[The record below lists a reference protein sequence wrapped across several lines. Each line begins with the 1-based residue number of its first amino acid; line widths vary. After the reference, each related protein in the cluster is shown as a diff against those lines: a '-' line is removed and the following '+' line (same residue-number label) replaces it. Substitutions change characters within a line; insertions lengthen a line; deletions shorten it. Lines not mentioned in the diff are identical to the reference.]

1 MGVGTGRDGK
11 KEMRKLAMI
20 KCPECGKMYSDTAAS
35 CPNCGYR
42 KRRDFSQATM
52 LITGT
57 MSIVLAALCLN
68 QSITVFRLTNIA
80 GMQDYGGIAGIL
92 MAVFFIFAS
101 ILAICLR
108 KIDST
113 WPPLVC
119 MGIWVYA
126 YLPRMLELC
135 LRLRTKMYIFGQ
147 HSFFSV
153 HLYTWELQYTLK
165 NDNNRK
171 RPLLPTESV
180 PDDLHY
186 PEQEKCIII
195 RAKKIIP
202 FSSRAA

>member
-1 MGVGTGRDGK
+1 
-11 KEMRKLAMI
+11 MRKLAMI

-119 MGIWVYA
+119 MGICLFASYVGAVFETAYKDVYFWA
-126 YLPRMLELC
+126 TLVFLCSFIYLGIAIHI
-135 LRLRTKMYIFGQ
+135 K
-147 HSFFSV
+147 
-153 HLYTWELQYTLK
+153 
-165 NDNNRK
+165 K
-171 RPLLPTESV
+171 R
-180 PDDLHY
+180 
-186 PEQEKCIII
+186 Q
-195 RAKKIIP
+195 
-202 FSSRAA
+202 